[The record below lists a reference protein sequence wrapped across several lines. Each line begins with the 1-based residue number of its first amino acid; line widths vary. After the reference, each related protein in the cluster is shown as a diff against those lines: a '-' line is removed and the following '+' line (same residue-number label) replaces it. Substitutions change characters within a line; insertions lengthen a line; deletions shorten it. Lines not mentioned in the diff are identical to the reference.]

1 METLPIEEKT
11 VMYLFIGKNG
21 YEAIEKVKVRS
32 EAVQMSESNSVL
44 IGKKPVMNYVL
55 ACITLFH
62 GGAKEVNVK
71 ARGRAISRAVDV
83 VEVVRR
89 RFLPDVKI
97 KKVGIGTEQVAP
109 REEGGTPTN
118 VSTIEITLER

>member
-1 METLPIEEKT
+1 
-11 VMYLFIGKNG
+11 V
-21 YEAIEKVKVRS
+21 A
-32 EAVQMSESNSVL
+32 ESSSVL

-62 GGAKEVNVK
+62 GGAKEVHIK

-109 REEGGTPTN
+109 KVEGGTATN

>member
-1 METLPIEEKT
+1 
-11 VMYLFIGKNG
+11 
-21 YEAIEKVKVRS
+21 
-32 EAVQMSESNSVL
+32 MSESNSVL

-62 GGAKEVNVK
+62 GGAKEVSIK
-71 ARGRAISRAVDV
+71 ARGRSISRAVDV

-89 RFLPDVKI
+89 RFLPDAKVKE
-97 KKVGIGTEQVAP
+97 VDLGTDQLAP
-109 REEGGTPTN
+109 REEGGSPTN

>member
-1 METLPIEEKT
+1 
-11 VMYLFIGKNG
+11 
-21 YEAIEKVKVRS
+21 
-32 EAVQMSESNSVL
+32 MSERQSNAVL
-44 IGKKPVMNYVL
+44 IGRKPAMNYVL

-83 VEVVRR
+83 VEIVRR

-97 KKVGIGTEQVAP
+97 KGVDIGTQQLAQREG
-109 REEGGTPTN
+109 EEGQSGPTN
-118 VSTIEITLER
+118 VSTIEITLTR